1 MTRKSFR
8 VGRSKTGLGLFA
20 TDVIPKGT
28 IIAEYRG
35 RRLRNEQAD
44 KLADRGNKY
53 LYEINN
59 RWTID
64 GSNRRNLA
72 RYANHSCRP
81 NAESDVTRQKKVI
94 IRAIK
99 KIRPDDEITYDY
111 GEDYFDL
118 IIKPL
123 GCKCDKCQEK
133 RSEQRRLARKKRFA
147 KQARIAAAQ
156 ARAAQAGI
164 TQAKEARTG
173 AAKTTAVQPTK
184 VQGSKVKKESAKRAI
199 SKQIVSKQI
208 VSQQTVATADA
219 PEQRKAA

>member
-1 MTRKSFR
+1 MARKSFR

-20 TDVIPKGT
+20 TDVILKGT
-28 IIAEYRG
+28 IIAVYRG
-35 RRLRNEQAD
+35 RYLRNEVAD

-53 LYEINN
+53 LYEVNN

-72 RYANHSCRP
+72 RYGNHSCRP
-81 NAESDVTRQKKVI
+81 NAESDVTRQKKVV

-99 KIRPDDEITYDY
+99 KIRPGEEITYDY

-123 GCKCDKCQEK
+123 GCKCDKCSEK
-133 RSEQRRLARKKRFA
+133 RSEKRRLARKKRLA
-147 KQARIAAAQ
+147 KQRRIEAAEARKAQ
-156 ARAAQAGI
+156 A
-164 TQAKEARTG
+164 EATRTVAVK
-173 AAKTTAVQPTK
+173 AAKAQVT
-184 VQGSKVKKESAKRAI
+184 KVKKEAAKRTVSRQTI
-199 SKQIVSKQI
+199 SKQAASKQA
-208 VSQQTVATADA
+208 VAAPEV

>member
-1 MTRKSFR
+1 MARKFFR

-20 TDVIPKGT
+20 TDIIPKGT

-72 RYANHSCRP
+72 RYANHACRP
-81 NAESDVTRQKKVI
+81 NSESDVTRQRKVI

-99 KIRPDDEITYDY
+99 KIRPGDEITYDY

-133 RSEQRRLARKKRFA
+133 RSEQRRLARKKRLA
-147 KQARIAAAQ
+147 KLARAKAAEAKKAQAKAARTRAARTTAAQ
-156 ARAAQAGI
+156 SA
-164 TQAKEARTG
+164 
-173 AAKTTAVQPTK
+173 K
-184 VQGSKVKKESAKRAI
+184 VQASKAEKESAKQA
-199 SKQIVSKQI
+199 
-208 VSQQTVATADA
+208 VAT
-219 PEQRKAA
+219 PETLEQRKAA

>member
-1 MTRKSFR
+1 MARKFFR

-20 TDVIPKGT
+20 TDIIPKGT

-72 RYANHSCRP
+72 RYANHACRP
-81 NAESDVTRQKKVI
+81 NSESDVTRQRKVI

-99 KIRPDDEITYDY
+99 KIRPGDEITYDY

-123 GCKCDKCQEK
+123 GCNCDKCQEK
-133 RSEQRRLARKKRFA
+133 RSEQRRLARKKRLA
-147 KQARIAAAQ
+147 KLARAKAAEAKKAQAKAARTRAARTTAAQ
-156 ARAAQAGI
+156 SA
-164 TQAKEARTG
+164 
-173 AAKTTAVQPTK
+173 K
-184 VQGSKVKKESAKRAI
+184 VQASKAEKESAKRAL
-199 SKQIVSKQI
+199 SKTVSKQA
-208 VSQQTVATADA
+208 VAT
-219 PEQRKAA
+219 PETLEQRKAA

>member
-1 MTRKSFR
+1 MGRKSFR

-20 TDVIPKGT
+20 TDIITKGT
-28 IIAEYRG
+28 VIVEYRG
-35 RRLRNEQAD
+35 RRMRNADAD

-81 NAESDVTRQKKVI
+81 NAESDVTRQRKVI
-94 IRAIK
+94 IRATK
-99 KIRPDDEITYDY
+99 KIRPGDEITYDY

-133 RSEQRRLARKKRFA
+133 RSEQRRLARKKRLA
-147 KQARIAAAQ
+147 KKARIEAALAKTAQAAVAQAKAAQ
-156 ARAAQAGI
+156 
-164 TQAKEARTG
+164 
-173 AAKTTAVQPTK
+173 PSK
-184 VQGSKVKKESAKRAI
+184 VQASKAKKESAKR
-199 SKQIVSKQI
+199 SVPKETVTKQA
-208 VSQQTVATADA
+208 VAA
-219 PEQRKAA
+219 PEALEQRKAA

>member
-1 MTRKSFR
+1 MARKSYR

-20 TDVIPKGT
+20 TDIILKGT
-28 IIAEYRG
+28 VIAEYRG

-81 NAESDVTRQKKVI
+81 NAESDVTRQRKVI

-99 KIRPDDEITYDY
+99 KIRPGDEITYDY

-133 RSEQRRLARKKRFA
+133 RSEQRRLARKKRL
-147 KQARIAAAQ
+147 ARL
-156 ARAAQAGI
+156 AREARK
-164 TQAKEARTG
+164 TQAKATPV
-173 AAKTTAVQPTK
+173 KPTK
-184 VQGSKVKKESAKRAI
+184 VQAGKVKKESAKRVTPKSASKPAI
-199 SKQIVSKQI
+199 
-208 VSQQTVATADA
+208 VA
-219 PEQRKAA
+219 PEVIEQRKAA

>member
-1 MTRKSFR
+1 MTGRLYR

-20 TDVIPKGT
+20 TDIIAKGT
-28 IIAEYRG
+28 LIAVYRG
-35 RRLRNEQAD
+35 RYLRNEQAD

-99 KIRPDDEITYDY
+99 KIRPGDEITYDY

-133 RSEQRRLARKKRFA
+133 RSEQRRLARKKRLA
-147 KQARIAAAQ
+147 KKARVEAAQ
-156 ARAAQAGI
+156 ARAAQADMA
-164 TQAKEARTG
+164 QATKARSKALASKARKTG
-173 AAKTTAVQPTK
+173 SKTGSKQPT
-184 VQGSKVKKESAKRAI
+184 A
-199 SKQIVSKQI
+199 KQIVSKP
-208 VSQQTVATADA
+208 VVAKRAVPMQDA
-219 PEQRKAA
+219 LEQRKAA

>member
-20 TDVIPKGT
+20 TDVILKGT
-28 IIAEYRG
+28 IIAVYRG
-35 RRLRNEQAD
+35 RYLRNEEAD

-53 LYEINN
+53 LYEINS

-99 KIRPDDEITYDY
+99 KIRPGDEITYDY

-133 RSEQRRLARKKRFA
+133 RSEQRRLARKKSLA
-147 KQARIAAAQ
+147 KKARVKAAE
-156 ARAAQAGI
+156 ARAAQADMA
-164 TQAKEARTG
+164 QATKARSK
-173 AAKTTAVQPTK
+173 ALASKAKKT
-184 VQGSKVKKESAKRAI
+184 S
-199 SKQIVSKQI
+199 SKQSAPKRGMTKLVVTKRSVPVQ
-208 VSQQTVATADA
+208 DA

>member
-1 MTRKSFR
+1 MARKFFR

-20 TDVIPKGT
+20 TDIIPKGT

-72 RYANHSCRP
+72 RYANHACRP
-81 NAESDVTRQKKVI
+81 NSESDVTRQRKVI

-99 KIRPDDEITYDY
+99 KIRPGDEITYDY

-133 RSEQRRLARKKRFA
+133 RSEQRRLARKKRLA
-147 KQARIAAAQ
+147 KLARAKAAEAKKAQAKAARTRAARTTAAQ
-156 ARAAQAGI
+156 SA
-164 TQAKEARTG
+164 
-173 AAKTTAVQPTK
+173 K
-184 VQGSKVKKESAKRAI
+184 VQASKAEKESAKRAL
-199 SKQIVSKQI
+199 SKTVSKQA
-208 VSQQTVATADA
+208 VAT
-219 PEQRKAA
+219 PETLEQRKAA

>member
-1 MTRKSFR
+1 MARKSFR

-20 TDVIPKGT
+20 TDVILKGT
-28 IIAEYRG
+28 IIAVYRG
-35 RRLRNEQAD
+35 RYLRNEEAD

-99 KIRPDDEITYDY
+99 KIRPGDEITYDY

-123 GCKCDKCQEK
+123 GCKCAKCQEK
-133 RSEQRRLARKKRFA
+133 RSEQRRLARKKRLA
-147 KQARIAAAQ
+147 KKARIEAAQ
-156 ARAAQAGI
+156 ARAARAKTAEPAKTQAGKVR
-164 TQAKEARTG
+164 KE
-173 AAKTTAVQPTK
+173 P
-184 VQGSKVKKESAKRAI
+184 AKRVAPKQTVSRQAI
-199 SKQIVSKQI
+199 SKQAVSKQA
-208 VSQQTVATADA
+208 SMAMPET